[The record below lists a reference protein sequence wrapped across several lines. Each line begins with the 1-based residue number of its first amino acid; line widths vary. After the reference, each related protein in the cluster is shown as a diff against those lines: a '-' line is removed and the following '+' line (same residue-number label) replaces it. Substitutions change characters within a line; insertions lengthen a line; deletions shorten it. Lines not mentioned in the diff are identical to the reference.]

1 MTISPPA
8 GRGDASVSPRPEAPR
23 PDARRPDVPAPADG
37 IHLIGAQP
45 GSGYKEPPA
54 LVRRADGQMIQ
65 LTPLLFRVLEAVDG
79 RRTYDEIAERVTA
92 TYGKQVSAA
101 NIATL
106 VDDKLRPIGV
116 LLKADGSEPVLKK
129 SNPLLGLRMRYAV
142 TDPVKTDRITA
153 PFAALFHPVL
163 VVAIVAA
170 FVYVSWWLLFD
181 KGLASATHEALH
193 KPGLL
198 VLIFVVTVFSAG
210 FHEFG
215 HAAAAR
221 RGGSTPGVMGMGLY
235 LFWPAFYT
243 DVTDSYRLGRVGR
256 IRTDLG
262 GLYFNAIVAL
272 GTVVVW
278 WASGYDALL
287 LVVATQI
294 LQMLRQLT
302 PMIRFD
308 GYHVLA
314 DITGVPDLYHRIKPT
329 LIGTLPWKWRD
340 PSATALKPWARLVVT
355 GWVLMVVPMLAIA
368 MFTMVITLPRVLA
381 TAWVS
386 LGAQTGLLTDYWSRG
401 DVIAVLARLIAILAL
416 VLPIA
421 GIAYILTRLVRQVV
435 GGVWSRTSGKPLRRS
450 LAVVTAMALV
460 AGLAWTWWPRE
471 ATYRPIAAYE
481 RGTLGQALPGAEPQ
495 ARVGDGPLTEGQR
508 GQTRALLPKGER
520 PTQAEPSLAMVMVPR
535 DGGASTPAPA
545 DPPGSTSGSTGG
557 GSTGEPNTWVFPF
570 DQPLPPDEGDNQALA
585 VNTTDNTV
593 VYDLAFAMIWVDGD
607 EPVTNT
613 NEAYA
618 AASCENCAAVA
629 ISFQVVLIVGDADT
643 VVPANLA
650 TAVNYNCVQCL
661 TYALASQLVV
671 TLDGPLSDAGME
683 ALQRLWAQIAD
694 YARGITSRSL
704 AELQGALEDF
714 QDQILEVIDNDPSRA
729 PDDDPTTTEPS
740 DAPSAEPS
748 DAPSDAPS
756 DVPSDVPSDA
766 PSPGPGDPSAAAP
779 DPEPTSSPNNPP
791 ATSTPDDEP
800 SGTSPSSAPSPSE
813 EPAASSAP
821 VG

>member
-1 MTISPPA
+1 VTISPPA
-8 GRGDASVSPRPEAPR
+8 GRGDASASPRPA
-23 PDARRPDVPAPADG
+23 AARPDVPVLADG
-37 IHLIGAQP
+37 IQLIGAQP
-45 GSGYKEPPA
+45 GSGYKEPPS

-65 LTPLLFRVLEAVDG
+65 LTPLLFQVLEAIDG
-79 RRTYDEIAERVTA
+79 RRTYDEVAEQVTS
-92 TYGKQVSAA
+92 TYGKPVNAA
-101 NIATL
+101 NIVTL
-106 VDDKLRPIGV
+106 VDEKLRPIGV
-116 LLKADGSEPVLKK
+116 LLKADGSEPALKK

-142 TDPVKTDRITA
+142 TDPVKTDRITR
-153 PFAALFHPVL
+153 PFAALFHPLL
-163 VVAIVAA
+163 VIAVVAA

-243 DVTDSYRLGRVGR
+243 DVTDSYRLGRAGR

-272 GTVVVW
+272 GTVGVW
-278 WASGYDALL
+278 WATGYDALL

-329 LIGTLPWKWRD
+329 LLGTLPWRWRD

-355 GWVLMVVPMLAIA
+355 AWVVVVVPLLMFAML
-368 MFTMVITLPRVLA
+368 TMVITLPRVLA

-386 LGAQTGLLTDYWSRG
+386 LQAQTDLLAGYWSRG
-401 DVIAVLARLIAILAL
+401 DVIAVLARMIAVLAL

-421 GIAYILTRLVRQVV
+421 GIAYILTRLVRQVT
-435 GGVWSRTSGKPLRRS
+435 GGVWRKTAGKPLRRG
-450 LAVVTAMALV
+450 LAVITAMALV

-481 RGTLGQALPGAEPQ
+481 RGTLGQALPGGAEPQ
-495 ARVGDGPLTEGQR
+495 ARVGDGPLTQGQR
-508 GQTRALLPKGER
+508 GQTRALLPAGDR
-520 PTQAEPSLAMVMVPR
+520 PTEAEPSLALVMVPR
-535 DGGASTPAPA
+535 DSGGTTPAPA
-545 DPPGSTSGSTGG
+545 DPSGSSTDGSTGTDG
-557 GSTGEPNTWVFPF
+557 GTGEPNTWVFPF
-570 DQPLPPDEGDNQALA
+570 DQPLPPEEGDSQALA

-618 AASCENCAAVA
+618 AASCQNCAAVA
-629 ISFQVVLIVGDADT
+629 VSFQVVLIVGDADI

-671 TLDGPLSDAGME
+671 TLDGPLSEAGMA
-683 ALQRLWAQIAD
+683 ALEDLWAEIAD
-694 YARGITSRSL
+694 YARGITGRSL
-704 AELQGALEDF
+704 SELQAALEGF
-714 QDQILEVIDNDPSRA
+714 QDQILDVIENDPSRA

-740 DAPSAEPS
+740 ESPGAESSEAPAEMPSATPSQPPGESPGAAPSESSPAPSAPSETTEPS
-748 DAPSDAPS
+748 
-756 DVPSDVPSDA
+756 
-766 PSPGPGDPSAAAP
+766 
-779 DPEPTSSPNNPP
+779 
-791 ATSTPDDEP
+791 
-800 SGTSPSSAPSPSE
+800 TSPSLEPS
-813 EPAASSAP
+813 SSAAELTTASP
-821 VG
+821 

>member
-8 GRGDASVSPRPEAPR
+8 GRGGASASPR
-23 PDARRPDVPAPADG
+23 PDAARPDVPALADG
-37 IHLIGAQP
+37 IQLIGAQP
-45 GSGYKEPPA
+45 GSGYKAPPS

-65 LTPLLFRVLEAVDG
+65 LTPLLFQVLEAIDG
-79 RRTYDEIAERVTA
+79 LRTYDEVAEQVTS
-92 TYGKQVSAA
+92 TYGRQVSAA

-106 VDDKLRPIGV
+106 VDEKLRPIGV
-116 LLKADGSEPVLKK
+116 LLKADGSEPALKK

-142 TDPVKTDRITA
+142 TDPVKTDRITR

-163 VVAIVAA
+163 VVAVVAA

-198 VLIFVVTVFSAG
+198 VLIFAVTVFSAG

-243 DVTDSYRLGRVGR
+243 DVTDSYRLGRAGR

-262 GLYFNAIVAL
+262 GLYFNAIIAL
-272 GTVVVW
+272 GTVGVW
-278 WASGYDALL
+278 WVSGYDALL

-355 GWVLMVVPMLAIA
+355 GWVLMVVPLLAFA
-368 MFTMVITLPRVLA
+368 LFTMVVTLPRVLA

-386 LGAQTGLLTDYWSRG
+386 LRAQTDLLTAYWSHG
-401 DVIAVLARLIAILAL
+401 DVIAVLARMIAVLAL

-421 GIAYILTRLVRQVV
+421 GIAYILTRLVRQIT
-435 GGVWSRTSGKPLRRS
+435 GGVWRKTAGRPLRRG
-450 LAVVTAMALV
+450 LAILTATALV
-460 AGLAWTWWPRE
+460 AGLAFTWWPRE

-481 RGTLGQALPGAEPQ
+481 RGTIGQALPGAEPQ

-508 GQTRALLPKGER
+508 GQTRALLRQGVR
-520 PTQAEPSLAMVMVPR
+520 PTEAEPSLAMVMVPR
-535 DGGASTPAPA
+535 DSGGDAPAPE
-545 DPPGSTSGSTGG
+545 DPSGSTDGVT
-557 GSTGEPNTWVFPF
+557 GSDGAGAPNTWVFPF
-570 DQPLPPDEGDNQALA
+570 DQPLPPDEGDTQALA
-585 VNTTDNTV
+585 VNTTDDTV

-618 AASCENCAAVA
+618 AASCDNCAAVA
-629 ISFQVVLIVGDADT
+629 VSFQVVLIVGDADT

-661 TYALASQLVV
+661 TFALASQLVV
-671 TLDGPLSDAGME
+671 TLDGPLSDAGMA
-683 ALQRLWAQIAD
+683 ALQDLWADIAD
-694 YARGITSRSL
+694 YARGITGRSL
-704 AELQGALEDF
+704 SELQGALEDF
-714 QDQILEVIDNDPSRA
+714 QDQILDVIDNDPSRA
-729 PDDDPTTTEPS
+729 PDDDPTTTEPGESPGSEPS
-740 DAPSAEPS
+740 DMPSEMPSESPGAEPS
-748 DAPSDAPS
+748 ES
-756 DVPSDVPSDA
+756 
-766 PSPGPGDPSAAAP
+766 
-779 DPEPTSSPNNPP
+779 PP
-791 ATSTPDDEP
+791 ASSMP
-800 SGTSPSSAPSPSE
+800 SGTTEPSTGSSTSPSPEPS
-813 EPAASSAP
+813 SSAEELTTASP
-821 VG
+821 

>member
-1 MTISPPA
+1 M
-8 GRGDASVSPRPEAPR
+8 
-23 PDARRPDVPAPADG
+23 
-37 IHLIGAQP
+37 
-45 GSGYKEPPA
+45 
-54 LVRRADGQMIQ
+54 
-65 LTPLLFRVLEAVDG
+65 
-79 RRTYDEIAERVTA
+79 
-92 TYGKQVSAA
+92 
-101 NIATL
+101 
-106 VDDKLRPIGV
+106 
-116 LLKADGSEPVLKK
+116 
-129 SNPLLGLRMRYAV
+129 
-142 TDPVKTDRITA
+142 
-153 PFAALFHPVL
+153 
-163 VVAIVAA
+163 AA

-272 GTVVVW
+272 GTVGVW
-278 WASGYDALL
+278 WATGYDALL

-355 GWVLMVVPMLAIA
+355 GWVLVVVPLLAFA

-386 LGAQTGLLTDYWSRG
+386 LGAQTDLLADYWSRG
-401 DVIAVLARLIAILAL
+401 RRHRRAGADDRDPRAGAADRRHRLH
-416 VLPIA
+416 PDPPRPA
-421 GIAYILTRLVRQVV
+421 GRRWRVDEDRRA
-435 GGVWSRTSGKPLRRS
+435 SRCVAAWPC
-450 LAVVTAMALV
+450 VTAMALV

-481 RGTLGQALPGAEPQ
+481 RGTLGQALPGADPQ

-520 PTQAEPSLAMVMVPR
+520 PTEAEPSLAMVMVPR
-535 DGGASTPAPA
+535 DSGAGTPAA
-545 DPPGSTSGSTGG
+545 DATRSGSTTDGSTG
-557 GSTGEPNTWVFPF
+557 SDGSTGEPNTWVFPF
-570 DQPLPPDEGDNQALA
+570 DQPLPPEEGDNQALA
-585 VNTTDNTV
+585 VNTTDDTV

-629 ISFQVVLIVGDADT
+629 VSFQVVLIVGDADT

-671 TLDGPLSDAGME
+671 TLDGPLSDAGMA
-683 ALQRLWAQIAD
+683 ALQDLWAEIAD
-694 YARGITSRSL
+694 YARGITGRSL
-704 AELQGALEDF
+704 SELQGALEDF
-714 QDQILEVIDNDPSRA
+714 QDRILEVIDNDPSRA

-740 DAPSAEPS
+740 ESPERRAERG
-748 DAPSDAPS
+748 AVGGA
-756 DVPSDVPSDA
+756 VA
-766 PSPGPGDPSAAAP
+766 RRRRRCRASPRARSPASRRRPRRRRARR
-779 DPEPTSSPNNPP
+779 PTRRRARRSSRRRPRR
-791 ATSTPDDEP
+791 S
-800 SGTSPSSAPSPSE
+800 
-813 EPAASSAP
+813 
-821 VG
+821 

>member
-1 MTISPPA
+1 
-8 GRGDASVSPRPEAPR
+8 
-23 PDARRPDVPAPADG
+23 
-37 IHLIGAQP
+37 
-45 GSGYKEPPA
+45 
-54 LVRRADGQMIQ
+54 MIQ
-65 LTPLLFRVLEAVDG
+65 LTPLLFQVLQAVDG
-79 RRTYDEIAERVTA
+79 HRTYDEIAEQVTS

-116 LLKADGSEPVLKK
+116 LLKADGSEPALKK

-142 TDPVKTDRITA
+142 TDPVKTDRITT

-272 GTVVVW
+272 GTVGVW
-278 WASGYDALL
+278 WATGYDALL

-329 LIGTLPWKWRD
+329 LVGTLPWKWRD

-355 GWVLMVVPMLAIA
+355 GWVLVVVPMLAFA
-368 MFTMVITLPRVLA
+368 MFTMVVTLPRVLA

-386 LGAQTGLLTDYWSRG
+386 LGAQTDLLTEYWSRG
-401 DVIAVLARLIAILAL
+401 DVIAVLARMIAILAL

-421 GIAYILTRLVRQVV
+421 GIAYILTRLVRQVC
-435 GGVWSRTSGKPLRRS
+435 GGVWKKTAGKPLRRS

-481 RGTLGQALPGAEPQ
+481 RGTLGQALPGTQPQ

-520 PTQAEPSLAMVMVPR
+520 PTEAEPSLAMVMVPR
-535 DGGASTPAPA
+535 DSGDPGGEQAPA
-545 DPPGSTSGSTGG
+545 EPSGGTD

-585 VNTTDNTV
+585 VNTTDDTV

-613 NEAYA
+613 NEAFA

-629 ISFQVVLIVGDADT
+629 VSFQVVLIVGDADT

-671 TLDGPLSDAGME
+671 TLDGPLSDAGMA
-683 ALQRLWAQIAD
+683 ALQDLWSQIAD

-704 AELQGALEDF
+704 SELQGALEDF
-714 QDQILEVIDNDPSRA
+714 QDQILDVIDNDPSRA

-740 DAPSAEPS
+740 ESPGTAPSESPS
-748 DAPSDAPS
+748 ESPGTAPSDAPS
-756 DVPSDVPSDA
+756 ELPSGSPGAA
-766 PSPGPGDPSAAAP
+766 PS
-779 DPEPTSSPNNPP
+779 ESPL
-791 ATSTPDDEP
+791 A
-800 SGTSPSSAPSPSE
+800 SSAPSGTPETSTSPSVEPSTSAE
-813 EPAASSAP
+813 ELTTASP
-821 VG
+821 